1 MEYQWIKNKRYK
13 NVSIRIKEGQIIV
26 TSPVQT
32 SKEFVDTFVN
42 QHTHWIQKQLAA
54 YEAIPRIRPGMT
66 LFILERPYKVV
77 MGDVCA
83 IDLDK
88 ETITIDGNEK
98 HWQVLLKEIA
108 QNQITPR
115 FHQWEQA
122 MGYSNLTIRYGY
134 YASKWGSCR
143 KDMGVIALSTKLLFV
158 DWEEVDSVIVHE
170 LCHMKYPNHSQAFYQ
185 EVLDWMPNYWE
196 VHKHLIHHC
205 IPVLEKKG

>member
-83 IDLDK
+83 INLDK
-88 ETITIDGNEK
+88 ETLANSLKRDCPKSNHAAFSSVGTGHGLFEFDDSLWLLCI
-98 HWQVLLKEIA
+98 QVGKLSK
-108 QNQITPR
+108 
-115 FHQWEQA
+115 
-122 MGYSNLTIRYGY
+122 GYGCDCT
-134 YASKWGSCR
+134 
-143 KDMGVIALSTKLLFV
+143 
-158 DWEEVDSVIVHE
+158 
-170 LCHMKYPNHSQAFYQ
+170 
-185 EVLDWMPNYWE
+185 
-196 VHKHLIHHC
+196 
-205 IPVLEKKG
+205 